1 LSSDIWV
8 DTSASDTGSRDW
20 NTSRRRRSVMS
31 GLGVE
36 AESVTQF
43 SGGDGLIGVV
53 SSWDLS
59 RVGETWYALVV
70 TTRQS
75 RF

>member
-1 LSSDIWV
+1 
-8 DTSASDTGSRDW
+8 
-20 NTSRRRRSVMS
+20 MS

-43 SGGDGLIGVV
+43 SGADGLIGVV